1 MSKVAVR
8 GFTQKLEKY
17 EAKRSSKHF
26 KTPLKHPRVLF
37 FDTETVTDQYQN
49 LKIGSF
55 QIFHN
60 SCLYYEGLFYDPTS
74 LSEKEIKTIETYSRK
89 YKKNLY
95 LLDGFIENVFYPE
108 VFVLKTLCSGFN
120 LPFDLSRIAKK
131 AGDSK
136 RKNRGGF
143 TFTLSDDPFKPP
155 IVIKKLGDSYDIK
168 FTTTQQNKGEKYFPG
183 YFLDAQKLAEVL
195 LQKEHISLEK
205 AAKLLNTSTQ
215 KMKGVEHG
223 KVTEKY
229 IDYNIIDVDTTYE
242 VYEALV
248 KELEVYQIYIPPTK
262 IYSQAS
268 IGKYAL
274 DQLGIK
280 PFLELNPDFPDQVI
294 GHIMTSY
301 FGGRTECKIRKVPTK
316 VTVLDFTSMY
326 PTVIMLMGLWKYII
340 AERLEMQ
347 DATEEI
353 KELVSNL
360 SLSDLQN
367 QDIWKKFVVMVK
379 ILPDE
384 DILPARMDYKEDNTG
399 FNVGVNYLTSNHEM
413 WFSFPD
419 IIGSYLLTGKVPKI
433 IEAIRFIP
441 KGVQEGLK
449 QSKILGID
457 IDPKENNVIQ
467 VFVEERQKIKG
478 RLKKIDKNDPEYQQ
492 LQSRAQALKILVN
505 ALGYGI
511 FIQLDPENKETECQ
525 VYGLDTFSTKE
536 NRFEK
541 PGKYFHPF
549 LGAMITS
556 GARFF
561 LTIAEAKLKELGEI
575 HAYMD
580 TDSIFVPPEKAQEV
594 ADFFQP
600 LNPYNVDIQLLKP
613 EKENLWFYGIAS
625 KRYALYYHKDEKIS
639 FMEGERSYKL
649 HGLGH
654 LTNPFS
660 NSVEDWQA
668 EIWQDILKLHYGR
681 ITESDIEEK
690 YSNFYAISRLTIT
703 TPNVLKRFKKL
714 NQGKPWK
721 KQIKPF
727 NFFLLGFQAM
737 EENDKAVK
745 PLAPFTNDYQK
756 IVHEP
761 FVDYEKGE
769 IKEGTQFFKPL
780 SRTILQYIEHM
791 ENKFEGDIGV
801 LGRKHIQVNG
811 LIYIG
816 KEANNIEDQPLD
828 VTKPQVFIDMEEI
841 KKIILTLTPQEARE
855 CGVDRSNLMRIK
867 NRMKNGELSNLK
879 TKAVKRLVD
888 YVINVYSHTL

>member
-1 MSKVAVR
+1 MSKIAVR
-8 GFTQKLEKY
+8 GFTQKLEKP
-17 EAKRSSKHF
+17 EAKRSFKDF

-37 FDTETVTDQYQN
+37 FDTETVPDQYQN

-60 SCLYYEGLFYDPTS
+60 SCLYYEGLFYDPTF

-95 LLDGFIENVFYPE
+95 LQDEFIDNLFYPE
-108 VFVLKTLCSGFN
+108 VFLLKTLCSGFN
-120 LPFDLSRIAKK
+120 LPFDLSRLAKRS
-131 AGDSK
+131 GNSRD
-136 RKNRGGF
+136 KNRGGF
-143 TFTLSDDPFKPP
+143 TLTLSDDPFKPP
-155 IVIKKLGDSYDIK
+155 IVIKKLGDSYNIK
-168 FTTTQQNKGEKYFPG
+168 FTTTKQNKGKNYFPG
-183 YFLDAQKLAEVL
+183 YFLDVQKLAEVL
-195 LQKEHISLEK
+195 LQKKHISLAE
-205 AAKLLNTSTQ
+205 AAKMLNTSTQ

-242 VYEALV
+242 VYEALI
-248 KELEVYQIYIPPTK
+248 KELEVYQIDIPPTK
-262 IYSQAS
+262 IYSEAS
-268 IGKYAL
+268 IGKNAL

-280 PFLELNPDFPDQVI
+280 PFLDLNPDFPDEII

-301 FGGRTECKIRKVPTK
+301 FGGRTECRIRKEPTE

-326 PTVIMLMGLWKYII
+326 PSVIMLMDLWKYIT
-340 AERLEMQ
+340 AESLKMP
-347 DATEEI
+347 DATDEI
-353 KELVSNL
+353 KEFVSNL

-367 QDIWKKFVVMVK
+367 QDIWKKLVVMVK
-379 ILPDE
+379 ILPDK
-384 DILPARMDYKEDNTG
+384 DILPTRMDYKEDNTG
-399 FNVGVNYLTSNHEM
+399 FNVGVNYLTSSHEM
-413 WFSFPD
+413 WFSLPD
-419 IIGSYLLTGKVPKI
+419 IISSYLLTGKVPKI

-441 KGVQEGLK
+441 DGVQKGLK
-449 QSKILGID
+449 KSKVLGID
-457 IDPKENNVIQ
+457 INPEKNNAIQ

-478 RLKKIDKNDPEYQQ
+478 QLKKMDKNDPEYQQ

-511 FIQLDPENKETECQ
+511 FIQLDPEDKETECQ
-525 VYGLDTFSTKE
+525 VYGLDSFITKE

-556 GARFF
+556 GARLF
-561 LTIAEAKLKELGEI
+561 LTMAEAKLKELGAI

-580 TDSIFVPPEKAQEV
+580 TDSVFVPPEKAQEV
-594 ADFFQP
+594 AEFFQP

-625 KRYALYYHKDEKIS
+625 KRYALYYYKGGKIK

-668 EIWQDILKLHYGR
+668 EIWQDILKLHYGQ
-681 ITESDIEEK
+681 ITEVDIEEK

-727 NFFLLGFQAM
+727 NFFLLGFQVI

-761 FVDYEKGE
+761 FIDYETGELKKGS
-769 IKEGTQFFKPL
+769 QYFKPL
-780 SRTILQYIEHM
+780 SRTILQYIEHK
-791 ENKFEGDIGV
+791 ENKFDGNIGV
-801 LGRKHIQVNG
+801 LKRKHIKVDG
-811 LIYIG
+811 LVYIG

-828 VTKPQVFIDMEEI
+828 VTKPQTFINEEEI
-841 KKIILTLTPQEARE
+841 IQKILALTPEEARKI
-855 CGVDRSNLMRIK
+855 GIKHRSELKYLKEKAREGKLNFNTPVMRKIV
-867 NRMKNGELSNLK
+867 E
-879 TKAVKRLVD
+879 
-888 YVINVYSHTL
+888 YYYS